1 MAKHD
6 WDKLQ
11 QAFSEEHG
19 RTGISVKAWCE
30 KVGLNPNSARRYLKT
45 QGQSPAQPKKSRV
58 AAQTAQ
64 SSAQKT
70 AQFKPKLRSSRS
82 AQTAQCANSEVS
94 EAQSQQGIE
103 EEEASQTAQPQ
114 NCADPETKRNMVSG
128 RDCAGRFID
137 GHSVSAGNAGN
148 PEPSPD
154 TRIKPGMQLAK
165 THGGYAKYLDDDE
178 AVADAKQMKLRDELI
193 LARTRAISVTKRLPQ
208 MRDDLERC
216 DDVEQRIRL
225 YEGII
230 AAEQAL
236 DRNIAR
242 IESIERSLSAIRI
255 DDVREPHIA
264 EDQLRVRAA
273 ARKLTA
279 EADRL
284 EKDGG
289 SEATPTSE
297 MVSELQSMGTGGLMS

>member
-19 RTGISVKAWCE
+19 RTGITMKAWCE

-45 QGQSPAQPKKSRV
+45 QGQSPAQSKKSRV

-70 AQFKPKLRSSRS
+70 AQFKPKLRSPGN
-82 AQTAQCANSEVS
+82 AQTAQCANSEMS
-94 EAQSQQGIE
+94 KAQSQQGIE
-103 EEEASQTAQPQ
+103 GEEASQTAQSQ
-114 NCADPETKRNMVSG
+114 NCAGPETKNNMVSG
-128 RDCAGRFID
+128 RNCAGRFTD
-137 GHSVSAGNAGN
+137 GHRESVGNSGN
-148 PEPSPD
+148 PNPPHN
-154 TRIKPGMQLAK
+154 IKPGMQLAK

-255 DDVREPHIA
+255 DDVREPNVQA
-264 EDQLRVRAA
+264 ST
-273 ARKLTA
+273 RKMNA
-279 EADRL
+279 EADRIETEGAGDTTPLGGLL
-284 EKDGG
+284 EELREEG
-289 SEATPTSE
+289 S
-297 MVSELQSMGTGGLMS
+297 GGLM

>member
-19 RTGISVKAWCE
+19 RTGITMKAWCE

-45 QGQSPAQPKKSRV
+45 QGQSPAQSKKSRV

-70 AQFKPKLRSSRS
+70 AQFKPKLRSPGN
-82 AQTAQCANSEVS
+82 AQTAQCANSEMS
-94 EAQSQQGIE
+94 KAQSQQGIE
-103 EEEASQTAQPQ
+103 GKEASQTAQSQ
-114 NCADPETKRNMVSG
+114 NCAGPETKNNMVSG
-128 RDCAGRFID
+128 RNCAGRFTD
-137 GHSVSAGNAGN
+137 GHRESVGNSGN
-148 PEPSPD
+148 PNPPHN
-154 TRIKPGMQLAK
+154 IKPGMQLAK

-255 DDVREPHIA
+255 DDVREPNVQA
-264 EDQLRVRAA
+264 ST
-273 ARKLTA
+273 RKMNA
-279 EADRL
+279 EADRIETEGAGDTTPLGGLL
-284 EKDGG
+284 EELREEG
-289 SEATPTSE
+289 S
-297 MVSELQSMGTGGLMS
+297 GGLM